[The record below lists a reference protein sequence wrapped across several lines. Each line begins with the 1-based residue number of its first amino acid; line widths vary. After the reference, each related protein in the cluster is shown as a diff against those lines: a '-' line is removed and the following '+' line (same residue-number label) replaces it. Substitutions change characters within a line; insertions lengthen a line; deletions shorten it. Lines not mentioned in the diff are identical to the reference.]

1 MHILPLA
8 HDHDFINTSADDLL
22 DLARVFRRMMA
33 RLNAVLGG
41 AQYNF
46 FFHSIPHGRQ
56 YVGSAASFHWH
67 IEICPRTGIP
77 SGFELGAGLF
87 LNTICPEEAADSL
100 RNVVLPE

>member
-1 MHILPLA
+1 
-8 HDHDFINTSADDLL
+8 
-22 DLARVFRRMMA
+22 MA

-46 FFHSIPHGRQ
+46 FFHSLPHGKQ
-56 YVGSAASFHWH
+56 YAGSAASFHWH
-67 IEICPRTGIP
+67 IEICPRTSIP

-87 LNTICPEEAADSL
+87 VNTICPEDAAERL